1 MARVSRTLRHRRA
14 CSFLGHPG
22 ASAGLTTPPRR
33 ACAPTSALRLALPRL
48 PRFPPSSAGASRGC
62 RGLGSGGR
70 RAALTRLSPCR
81 PPQPGP
87 TPSGTNVGS
96 SGRSPSKAVAARA
109 AGSTVRQRK
118 NASCGTRS
126 AGRTTSAGTGGMWR
140 FYTEDSPGLKVGPV
154 PVLVMS
160 LLFIASVFML
170 HIWGK
175 YTRS

>member
-1 MARVSRTLRHRRA
+1 MNEAKGQDFFTRPICSQKFLQAYPWTAQASRVCEDPASR
-14 CSFLGHPG
+14 LGAEPESVL
-22 ASAGLTTPPRR
+22 ASALGSRQ
-33 ACAPTSALRLALPRL
+33 LPGFRL
-48 PRFPPSSAGASRGC
+48 PRFLCPLFFGISM
-62 RGLGSGGR
+62 
-70 RAALTRLSPCR
+70 
-81 PPQPGP
+81 PGP